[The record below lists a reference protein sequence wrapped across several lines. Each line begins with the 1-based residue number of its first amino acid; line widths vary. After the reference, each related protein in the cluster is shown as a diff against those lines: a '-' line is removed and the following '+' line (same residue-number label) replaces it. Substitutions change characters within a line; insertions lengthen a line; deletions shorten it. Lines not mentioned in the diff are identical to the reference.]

1 MMTLEQVFKEA
12 LSASIALKQ
21 QVLERLLPE
30 VRAAGE
36 LLVAAYSAGNKALFI
51 GNGGS
56 AADAQHLSAEFEG
69 RFRLERAPLPA
80 LALHT
85 NVSSLT
91 AIANDYSYDQVYSRL
106 ITAHGRPN
114 DVLIAISTS
123 GVSKCI
129 LVAAETAR
137 KLGLRVVALVGEN
150 SSAIAPFSD
159 VVISVPSNVTA
170 RIQEVHILLGHVLC
184 EYVESSLFGGT
195 ND

>member
-1 MMTLEQVFKEA
+1 MMTLEQVFTEA

-170 RIQEVHILLGHVLC
+170 RIQ
-184 EYVESSLFGGT
+184 
-195 ND
+195 

>member
-1 MMTLEQVFKEA
+1 MMTLEQVFTEA

>member
-1 MMTLEQVFKEA
+1 MMTLEQVFTEA

-150 SSAIAPFSD
+150 SSAMAPFSD
-159 VVISVPSNVTA
+159 VVVSVPSNVTA